1 MPNINVFA
9 SRDIKYIAQKMIRLD
24 AKAKANKTLAARME
38 TVLYHVK
45 HVAAGNPNAKRDRL
59 VRSIASKELAHQHK
73 LFQSVKGQ
81 NLPASVAEQMKQG
94 CLDAFKKI
102 LALFQ

>member
-24 AKAKANKTLAARME
+24 TGAKANKTLAARMQ

-45 HVAAGNPNAKRDRL
+45 HVAQGNSSARRDRL
-59 VRSIASKELAHQHK
+59 IRSIASKELIHQHK
-73 LFQSVKGQ
+73 LSKAVAGRP
-81 NLPASVAEQMKQG
+81 LPTTVAEQMKAG

-102 LALFQ
+102 LALFK

>member
-9 SRDIKYIAQKMIRLD
+9 STDVKYIARKMILRD
-24 AKAKANKTLAARME
+24 TKAKANKTLAAHME

-45 HVAAGNPNAKRDRL
+45 HVALGQSKRDRL
-59 VRSIASKELAHQHK
+59 VRSIASKELTHQHK
-73 LFQSVKGQ
+73 LAQSVKGQ
-81 NLPASVAEQMKQG
+81 NLPTTVAEQMKAG

-102 LALFQ
+102 LALFG